1 MSRTISATALVILV
15 LSAGA
20 AKAQPERPLPLDPLT
35 ASERALTDTI
45 VRSDPRVREFLAGG
59 PSRLINIDFIAVKTP
74 RESETRNEVPPTRR
88 TAEALLYR
96 YDTNQGIRV
105 LVDIGRRAVTDLVRI
120 PGESVPINND
130 EVALAAKIA
139 LADRRVIQLFGGRM
153 PEFRVATGPATL
165 EDGDKPRIEGLRTIG
180 VTADDPCYRRRCVV
194 LFFRVNNRYVQMN
207 RVFVDLISQRV
218 IIREGEH

>member
-1 MSRTISATALVILV
+1 MSRTIGATALIILV
-15 LSAGA
+15 FSAGV

-59 PSRLINIDFIAVKTP
+59 PSRLINVDFIAVKTP
-74 RESETRNEVPPTRR
+74 RESDVRNEVPSRR

-105 LVDIGRRAVTDLVRI
+105 LVDIERRAVTEMVRI
-120 PGESVPINND
+120 PGESVPINSD
-130 EVALAAKIA
+130 EVAQAAKIA

-165 EDGDKPRIEGLRTIG
+165 AEADQPRIEGLRTIG
-180 VTADDPCYRRRCVV
+180 VTAEDPCFRRRCVV
-194 LFFRVNNRYVQMN
+194 LFFRVNNHYVQMN

-218 IIREGEH
+218 IIREGEQ

>member
-1 MSRTISATALVILV
+1 MSRTIGPTALIILV
-15 LSAGA
+15 FSAGV

-59 PSRLINIDFIAVKTP
+59 PSRLINVDFIAVKTP
-74 RESETRNEVPPTRR
+74 RESDPRNEVPLRR

-105 LVDIGRRAVTDLVRI
+105 LVDLERRAVTDMARV
-120 PGESVPINND
+120 PGESVPINSD

-139 LADRRVIQLFGGRM
+139 LADRRVLQLFGGRM
-153 PEFRVATGPATL
+153 PQFRIASGPATL
-165 EDGDKPRIEGLRTIG
+165 EEGDQPRIEGLRTIG
-180 VTADDPCYRRRCVV
+180 ATAEDPCYRRRCVV

-218 IIREGEH
+218 IIREGEQ